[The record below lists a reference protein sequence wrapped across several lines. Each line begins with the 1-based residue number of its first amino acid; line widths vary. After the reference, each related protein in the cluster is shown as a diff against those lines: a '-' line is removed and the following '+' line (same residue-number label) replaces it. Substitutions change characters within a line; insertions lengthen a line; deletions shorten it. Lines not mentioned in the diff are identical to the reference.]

1 MSRPAPPR
9 LEAPVLPGMTG
20 SPTFGPPN
28 GEAHTVAGGQA
39 PPPAGFGPFPDPSG

>member
-20 SPTFGPPN
+20 IPTFGPPN
-28 GEAHTVAGGQA
+28 GEANIGGQA
-39 PPPAGFGPFPDPSG
+39 PPPTSYGPFPDPGG